1 MNGAELYFE
10 TVGHGAPMLMMH
22 GLGLDHTCL
31 RPWHD
36 ELTSQARLIYYDHR
50 WNGRSSHS
58 GPTDHATWHADAA
71 ALLDDLGEARAVV
84 YGHSYGAW
92 LALGFALRYP
102 ERVAGLVLCA
112 ASPAFDYVPDVIA
125 AAQARDPAAA
135 ARLIG
140 GLSAPVESDEEFRQ
154 IWLDILPLYFFGP
167 PRPEVLAHTR
177 FSARAFAAGMQCL
190 DGFTTVAQ
198 LPSIRAP
205 VLVLTGAADFI
216 TPPAQGRR
224 IVAGVPRGRHVELSA
239 SGHFPFVEENATYVD
254 AIRAWLQDEVAIA
267 R

>member
-1 MNGAELYFE
+1 VNGAELYFE
-10 TVGHGAPMLMMH
+10 THGQGAPMLVMH

-36 ELTSQARLIYYDHR
+36 GLASQARLIYYDHR
-50 WNGRSSHS
+50 WNGRSIHA
-58 GPTDHATWHADAA
+58 GPADHATWHADAA
-71 ALLDDLGEARAVV
+71 ALLDGLGEARAIV

-112 ASPAFDYVPDVIA
+112 ASPASDYVPDVIA
-125 AAQARDPAAA
+125 AAPARHPAAA
-135 ARLIG
+135 ARLVA
-140 GLSAPVESDEEFRQ
+140 GLSAPVERDDELRQ
-154 IWLDILPLYFFGP
+154 IWLDVLPLYFFGP
-167 PRPEVLAHTR
+167 PRPEILAQTR
-177 FSARAFAAGMQCL
+177 FSARGFAAGMQCL

-198 LPSIRAP
+198 LPSIRPP
-205 VLVLTGAADFI
+205 VLVLTGVADFI

-224 IVAGVPRGRHVELSA
+224 IVAGVPRGRHGELSA
-239 SGHFPFVEENATYVD
+239 SGHFPFVEENDAYLD
-254 AIRAWLQDEVAIA
+254 AIRAWLQHEVGSA